1 MNIAF
6 LCVLLALVLI
16 YVPRGVVFAVL
27 ARERGLKGFDNRTP
41 RVQQATL
48 EGFGARAQGAH
59 LNGFEAFAPFAAA
72 VICAHLAGV
81 DPSWLNGLSIAFVAL
96 RSLYLVCYLADI
108 DTVRSTV
115 WSMGLGVVV
124 TLFVFAVIG
133 FGAVG

>member
-6 LCVLLALVLI
+6 LCVLLVLVLI
-16 YVPRGVVFAVL
+16 YVPRGVVFAALVK
-27 ARERGLKGFDNRTP
+27 ARGLRGFDNRTP

-48 EGFGARAQGAH
+48 EGLGARAQGAH

-81 DPSWLNGLSIAFVAL
+81 EPTWLNGLSIAFVAL
-96 RSLYLVCYLADI
+96 RSVYLVCYLADL
-108 DTVRSTV
+108 DKARSTV
-115 WSMGLGVVV
+115 WSMGLGGVV
-124 TLFVFAVIG
+124 TLFVLAVIG